1 MVRFHARNK
10 LNIMKSTKITS
21 QISALLIR
29 PHINNMHQR
38 ILKALE
44 NLNEGTFRQIAI
56 EADLEPDQVW
66 KRMSELE
73 KKGYV
78 DGSLITICQKTNRP
92 VTLWKIKQSLFNN

>member
-1 MVRFHARNK
+1 
-10 LNIMKSTKITS
+10 MKNTKITS
-21 QISALLIR
+21 QISAVLIR

-78 DGSLITICQKTNRP
+78 DGTEITICQKTNRP
-92 VTLWKIKQSLFNN
+92 VTLWKIKETIFNN

>member
-1 MVRFHARNK
+1 
-10 LNIMKSTKITS
+10 
-21 QISALLIR
+21 
-29 PHINNMHQR
+29 MHQR